1 MLIGKCIG
9 IAFEGENL
17 RLALV
22 ARQFH
27 QYRVVDLL
35 ALENYRQL
43 PREELHKRALVF
55 LQKNKAAHCR
65 SVLSISRKDIIVRQI
80 ELPAEA
86 EANLP
91 KVVEYQIAS
100 LVPSEGTAICYDF
113 LVSKPTNASKTILVS
128 IILILKSVMD
138 SYLDL
143 CAGLGLK
150 IVRVVPSPVG
160 VANFFLMLEKH
171 FKIGS
176 AVLGVYVDGR
186 LESIGLLNRT
196 FQLVR
201 VAPLPETEDLQET
214 IARELEVFRSQL
226 GTAENQALEAYLVGF
241 PEVKSDS
248 FDTRR
253 FLVRPLNF
261 ASALGVRIGRA
272 DFEGR
277 ALQQHF
283 VAIAAAITGLRR
295 RPPLPLNLLP
305 PERQVRK
312 SRWMMAPTY
321 SLVAINVLVALA
333 LLLRSP
339 LQERSYSRQLV
350 QEITRLEPEVKKIRS
365 VEKQI
370 TDLQRRS
377 ELLSSFRKS
386 HSQILAALNELS
398 RILPKD
404 TWVND
409 LTLKRNEI
417 EFSGMSE
424 GASRLPQ
431 ILDNSPFFEGAEFV
445 GSITRDA
452 NGKEICRLH
461 MKLEKLASPSEVVK
475 PVRSK

>member
-27 QYRVVDLL
+27 QYRVLELL
-35 ALENYRQL
+35 ELENYRQL
-43 PREELHKRALVF
+43 PREEIHKRASLF
-55 LQKNKAAHCR
+55 LQRNKAVHCR
-65 SVLSISRKDIIVRQI
+65 SVLSVSRKDVIVRQI

-100 LVPSEGTAICYDF
+100 LVPSEDAAICYDY
-113 LVSKPTNASKTILVS
+113 LVSKSSNASKTILVS
-128 IILILKSVMD
+128 IILILKSVVD
-138 SYLDL
+138 FYLDL
-143 CAGLGLK
+143 CAGLGFK
-150 IVRVVPSPVG
+150 VVRVVPAPVG
-160 VANFFLMLEKH
+160 VANFFLTLEKH

-176 AVLGVYVDGR
+176 AVLGFYVDGH
-186 LESIGLLNRT
+186 LESIGLLNRS

-201 VAPLPETEDLQET
+201 VAALPESENLLET
-214 IARELEVFRSQL
+214 VARELDVFRSQL
-226 GTAENQALEAYLVGF
+226 GTAENQALEAYLVGL
-241 PEVKSDS
+241 PEVRSDS
-248 FDTRR
+248 FDTRH
-253 FLVRPLNF
+253 FLVRPLNV
-261 ASALGVRIGRA
+261 ASTLGVRIGRA

-283 VAIAAAITGLRR
+283 MAVAAAITGLRR

-312 SRWMMAPTY
+312 SRWMMTPTY
-321 SLVAINVLVALA
+321 VLVAINVLVALA
-333 LLLRSP
+333 LLLRAP

-350 QEITRLEPEVKKIRS
+350 QEITHLEPEVKKIRS

-404 TWVND
+404 TWIND
-409 LTLKRNEI
+409 LTLKRREI
-417 EFSGMSE
+417 EFAGFSD

-431 ILDNSPFFEGAEFV
+431 ILDNSPFFEGAEFI
-445 GSITRDA
+445 GSITRDS
-452 NGKEICRLH
+452 NGKEVCRIR
-461 MKLEKLASPSEVVK
+461 MTLEKFAFPSEAPK
-475 PVRSK
+475 PVAPK